1 LHPHLKDQASGRQGN
16 KKKQETN
23 ARRAEA
29 ADGGG
34 SGEPS
39 GAQLQEMFAA
49 FMLTQNQNI
58 RREDSYSGSVV
69 ELKVPVTPM
78 SNIDQTRIRASATPW
93 RSKTLQARVAA
104 TTLTRKGPERQ
115 RLAGPQSNM
124 PLGFLQQGPLT
135 FRLKRGGEE
144 DVEGPDDKAKAVLN
158 RCDPCSRK
166 GHKAQDCPKRSGK
179 RPAEEPEGDA
189 EAVSKGPGEPENTT
203 PGPEEPSGTK
213 PGLQESSGTKGGS
226 PGDRQTRSRTDALLR
241 KEETSVGKQK
251 TSENEPK
258 GFEELPRNDPQYQ
271 GIQGFR
277 FGDFEEEFPALG
289 GRKNTTS
296 GISKGAEKGPTDD
309 MEIVKEPVG
318 GNQPVS
324 NLAPSSTGKA
334 PKDTA
339 AVESVSHP
347 PVPIPFAEA
356 PEARPVQQR
365 SLPVPHSNIR
375 RFDAADMS
383 DAGPSV
389 PKMRTIRLPGE
400 QRNVD

>member
-1 LHPHLKDQASGRQGN
+1 LHPHLKDRAGGRQGN
-16 KKKQETN
+16 KKKQQFS

-29 ADGGG
+29 ADGGSSEG
-34 SGEPS
+34 PS

-49 FMLTQNQNI
+49 FMLTQNLSAPGP
-58 RREDSYSGSVV
+58 RREDSYIGSVV

-78 SNIDQTRIRASATPW
+78 SNTNQTRIRAGATPW

-104 TTLTRKGPERQ
+104 TTLTCKGPERQ

-124 PLGFLQQGPLT
+124 PFGY
-135 FRLKRGGEE
+135 
-144 DVEGPDDKAKAVLN
+144 
-158 RCDPCSRK
+158 
-166 GHKAQDCPKRSGK
+166 
-179 RPAEEPEGDA
+179 
-189 EAVSKGPGEPENTT
+189 
-203 PGPEEPSGTK
+203 
-213 PGLQESSGTKGGS
+213 
-226 PGDRQTRSRTDALLR
+226 
-241 KEETSVGKQK
+241 
-251 TSENEPK
+251 
-258 GFEELPRNDPQYQ
+258 PQYQ

-309 MEIVKEPVG
+309 MDIVKEPVG
-318 GNQPVS
+318 GNQPGS

-334 PKDTA
+334 PEDTP

-347 PVPIPFAEA
+347 PAPISFAEA
-356 PEARPVQQR
+356 PEAPVQQR

-375 RFDAADMS
+375 RFDAGDMS

-400 QRNVD
+400 QRNVMVDQVLLDWSAADTNLYNRPGVQMTLGGQMTQGIRDYVGPSAVQLALRH